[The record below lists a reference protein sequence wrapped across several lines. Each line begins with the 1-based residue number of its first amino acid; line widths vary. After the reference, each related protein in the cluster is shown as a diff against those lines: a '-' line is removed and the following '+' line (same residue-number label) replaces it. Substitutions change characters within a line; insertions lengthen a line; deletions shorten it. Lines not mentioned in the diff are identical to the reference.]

1 MVKFKRKETTQ
12 TILLVFS
19 SFTVGIRRGLVC
31 FWSMPTFKKHG
42 PAAHVLFIFF
52 TFYFLLGFHMMRH
65 ESARFGPA
73 WSVLD
78 RTPHVETEHKGTKYT
93 PFFLLLL
100 HFLIWK
106 YCQRQTIP
114 YSLKPR
120 INMLPTHRHLF
131 ISTSLF

>member
-93 PFFLLLL
+93 PFFSSSSSFFNMKTLPASNHSVL
-100 HFLIWK
+100 W
-106 YCQRQTIP
+106 
-114 YSLKPR
+114 